1 MKVLIADD
9 CEMSRELLAVA
20 FEGLA
25 RVECAEDG
33 ERAVQ
38 LFMGALDRGNP
49 FDLVCL
55 DITMPR
61 LSGHEVLRTIRMRE
75 DEAGGRK
82 TIVFMIT
89 ASSSPD
95 DMLEGLMG
103 SCDDY
108 LTKPVVQHALRGL
121 LSKHGLLP

>member
-9 CEMSRELLAVA
+9 CEISRELLAVA

-25 RVECAEDG
+25 RVKCADDG

-38 LFMGALDRGNP
+38 FFTEALNQEDP
-49 FDLVCL
+49 FNLVCL

-61 LSGHEVLRTIRMRE
+61 LSGHEVLRTIRTLE
-75 DEAGGRK
+75 AEAGGRK

-95 DMLEGLMG
+95 DMLEGLLG

-108 LTKPVVQHALRGL
+108 LTKPVVQHALRAL

>member
-9 CEMSRELLAVA
+9 CEISRELLAVA

-38 LFMGALDRGNP
+38 LFAGALTKGDP

-61 LSGHEVLRTIRMRE
+61 MTGHEVLRTIRTLE
-75 DEAGGRK
+75 EGAGGRK
-82 TIVFMIT
+82 TVVFMIT
-89 ASSSPD
+89 ASSSPE
-95 DMLEGLMG
+95 DMFEGLLG

-121 LSKHGLLP
+121 LSKHGLVP